1 MSDLP
6 ASLKG
11 SRCIVHIDL
20 DCFYCQVEMA
30 RLGVPRE
37 QPAAVR
43 QWDLLIAVNY
53 PARRAGVKKR
63 TSIPEALKICPDIKL
78 LHVATYGPG
87 DSEPQYYP
95 SPRRSTH
102 KVSLDPYRAASKNI
116 FKIFRKYAKTI
127 QRIGLDEGFLDL
139 TDTVNKKIIDEY
151 VPHLLD
157 KIDDQVC
164 SVDIDWDELG
174 VTIGKEETTTTW
186 KDLQL
191 AVGARIAK
199 EIRQEISDELKYTC
213 SAGIAH
219 NKVVAKLGSSQNKP
233 NNQTVV
239 RTCGVQDFMHD
250 MPFMNIRNLGGKLG
264 NEVEADLGISTAGDV
279 WQFSLEDLQQKF
291 GESTG
296 TWIYNIVRGEDDEEV
311 TPTKAPKSLMA
322 AKSFVSPVTDAKQ
335 MQIWIGIMSAEL
347 HNRIMT
353 NLEDFSLW
361 PKTLTVHFRA
371 THDAIY
377 RTKSLPM
384 YTRANF
390 RNPEALSSIEGL
402 YPCIGFA
409 LQATGLVA
417 DEAGKHCDISQ
428 FFIQNGESSSFSKKT
443 PTSPSHTPV
452 DELTTPSSRIET
464 SSPANEAHSK
474 KGSILEFYSK
484 QQDLSPPSSSS
495 SSSPTTTNKRKP
507 GPLDQFCKR
516 NNQHNNQEDGKH
528 WTCDKCFKR
537 IPIDAVDEHTDYHF
551 ALDLQLE
558 ERNTSHSSVVR
569 SVKRPK
575 VEQDKAEKH
584 LFFQPR

>member
-1 MSDLP
+1 MT
-6 ASLKG
+6 
-11 SRCIVHIDL
+11 
-20 DCFYCQVEMA
+20 
-30 RLGVPRE
+30 RLGIPPE

-63 TSIPEALKICPDIKL
+63 TSLPEALKICPDIKF

-87 DSEPQYYP
+87 DIEPQYYP
-95 SPRRSTH
+95 SPSRSTH

-116 FKIFRKYAKTI
+116 FKIFRKYCKTI

-151 VPHLLD
+151 VPHLSD
-157 KIDDQVC
+157 KIDDEVC
-164 SVDIDWDELG
+164 GVDIDWDELG
-174 VTIGKEETTTTW
+174 VPIGKEETTTTW

-199 EIRQEISDELKYTC
+199 EIRQEVYDELHYTC

-279 WQFSLEDLQQKF
+279 WQFSLEDLRRKF

-311 TPTKAPKSLMA
+311 LPTKAPKSLMA
-322 AKSFVSPVTDAKQ
+322 AKSFVKPVKDAKQ
-335 MQIWIGIMSAEL
+335 MQNWIGIMSAEL

-361 PKTLTVHFRA
+361 PKTLTIHFRA
-371 THDAIY
+371 THDTIY

-384 YTRANF
+384 YSRANF
-390 RNPEALSSIEGL
+390 RNPERLLQKVTEALSSIEGL

-428 FFIQNGESSSFSKKT
+428 FFIQNGESSSSSSSKNAHSSPLPPSNT
-443 PTSPSHTPV
+443 PKV
-452 DELTTPSSRIET
+452 ELTTPSSPRLET
-464 SSPANEAHSK
+464 PPPSSSSSSSLSNEAAIK

-484 QQDLSPPSSSS
+484 KQPSSSPSSSS
-495 SSSPTTTNKRKP
+495 SSSSSSTPNKRKS
-507 GPLDQFCKR
+507 GPLDHFCKR
-516 NNQHNNQEDGKH
+516 SHQDMNEDNGQYWK
-528 WTCDKCFKR
+528 CDKCFKS
-537 IPIDAVDEHTDYHF
+537 IPIDEVDEHTDYHF

-558 ERNTSHSSVVR
+558 ERATSQPNVVG

-575 VEQDKAEKH
+575 VEQGPSKRN